1 MNRRRGRRNR
11 LLTAAL
17 IWVGLTVGFSAVMYR
32 AFTQDSLPSEDE
44 FFTPLPPTVAPLSL
58 VPTPAST
65 TPAIWRFDVGVQV
78 RETAPNVDESIMA
91 DYMAAARQQLNL
103 NWVGFQL
110 RWDLVESQRGSYNWG
125 SWDVAFNSA
134 QRYGLKVALTVY
146 GTPAWAR
153 PAEARIGYTPPPQDE
168 ADFLRFLETLLT
180 RYPDHIHALEV
191 WPRTNVQ
198 RQWDAP
204 AEEAAPRYVGL
215 LSAVSQLR
223 KRIAPAL
230 LLISGGL
237 EPTGGDEEAI
247 DDFIFM
253 DTLISAGLLNTV
265 DCVGVR
271 HNGYNIPPDAP
282 FEAVPPDDKARFRG
296 PFENPHHSWSF
307 YSTLDTLARKVAATG
322 LNIPLCVTHF
332 GWATAQ
338 DLAAVP
344 AALPFAQ
351 DNTLREQSRW
361 TQEAIRLMQDWGF
374 VRLALLWNLNYGPEL
389 GFDPQDPSV
398 AYSLIRPAYAIAP
411 AWLSLA
417 ALDFRRGDFPPP
429 SLE

>member
-1 MNRRRGRRNR
+1 
-11 LLTAAL
+11 
-17 IWVGLTVGFSAVMYR
+17 
-32 AFTQDSLPSEDE
+32 
-44 FFTPLPPTVAPLSL
+44 
-58 VPTPAST
+58 
-65 TPAIWRFDVGVQV
+65 
-78 RETAPNVDESIMA
+78 
-91 DYMAAARQQLNL
+91 
-103 NWVGFQL
+103 VGFQL
-110 RWDLVESQRGSYNWG
+110 RWDLVETQRGSYNWS
-125 SWDVAFNSA
+125 SWDVAFRSA

-146 GTPAWAR
+146 GTPPWAR
-153 PAEARIGYTPPPQDE
+153 PAEARTGYTPPPRDE
-168 ADFLRFLETLLT
+168 ADFLRFLEALLM
-180 RYPDHIHALEV
+180 RYRDQIHALEV

-198 RQWDAP
+198 RQWDTP
-204 AEEAAPRYVGL
+204 SEEAAPRYLSL
-215 LSAVSQLR
+215 LSAVAELR
-223 KRIAPAL
+223 KLLAPEL

-237 EPTGGDEEAI
+237 EPTGGDEESI

-253 DTLISAGLLNTV
+253 DTLIGAGLLNTV

-307 YSTLDTLARKVAATG
+307 YSTLDTLGRKVAATG
-322 LNIPLCVTHF
+322 LDIPLCVTHF
-332 GWATAQ
+332 GWPTAQ
-338 DLAAVP
+338 DLTAVP

-361 TQEAIRLMQDWGF
+361 TQEAIRLMQGWGF

-417 ALDFRRGDFPPP
+417 ALDFRRSNFLPP
-429 SLE
+429 SPE